1 MSMRPRHIAV
11 LIAAA
16 LIIVSCGGGPTTG
29 DDAASRGTPPTSL
42 PPISTPA
49 TSASSA
55 PADEATPSGPTDAPS
70 PGPDSSTSPATAD
83 AESAT
88 LRVIQVPV
96 ITKAPLYLGI
106 EQGFFEEEG
115 LTIDAQAA
123 QTGAAV
129 TAAVVSGE
137 AQIGSSAV
145 VPQLL
150 AVAEGLPLRALAA
163 SGATAAPTEGEPGG
177 NFVVLV
183 AADSDIETATDLN
196 GTTIAVN
203 ALQAAIEL
211 AVRAAADNDGADS
224 STFEFVAIPFPEMS
238 AALDA
243 GRVDAI
249 AVVEPFFQAAVSQG
263 HRPVLIAYPY
273 DLDSGL
279 QFALGTFFT
288 GAEYAEQN
296 PDVIERFIR
305 AMRRSNEYAQDHPD
319 ETRAIMPTF
328 TRIPPEVAAKIS
340 LPNFPADL
348 PLEEV
353 QAQAELMVRY
363 GIAEEPPD
371 AETLLS
377 VLEGTP

>member
-1 MSMRPRHIAV
+1 MAGRPMHVAGLV
-11 LIAAA
+11 VAA
-16 LIIVSCGGGPTTG
+16 LMLASCSGGVTAGG
-29 DDAASRGTPPTSL
+29 DAAPPSEVAAGMDES
-42 PPISTPA
+42 PPA
-49 TSASSA
+49 
-55 PADEATPSGPTDAPS
+55 
-70 PGPDSSTSPATAD
+70 ATAD
-83 AESAT
+83 ADAPVVAPTESPAAADVEPAT

-106 EQGFFEEEG
+106 EQGLFEEEG

-150 AVAEGLPLRALAA
+150 AVAQGLPLRAVAA
-163 SGATAAPTEGEPGG
+163 SGATAAPTDDEPNG

-183 AADSDIETATDLN
+183 GSDSDIETAEGLN

-211 AVRAAADNDGADS
+211 AVRAAADREGADS

-238 AALDA
+238 AALAA

-273 DLDSGL
+273 DPDSGL
-279 QFALGTFFT
+279 EFALGAFFT
-288 GAEYAEQN
+288 SAEYAEQN
-296 PDVIERFIR
+296 PDVVERFIR
-305 AMRRSNEYAQDHPD
+305 AMRKANEYAQEHPD
-319 ETRAIMPTF
+319 EARAIMPTF
-328 TRIPPEVAAKIS
+328 TRIAPEVAADVS

-353 QAQAELMVRY
+353 EAQAELMVRY
-363 GIAEEPPD
+363 GIADEPPD
-371 AETLLS
+371 ARTLLS
-377 VLEGTP
+377 VLEATP

>member
-1 MSMRPRHIAV
+1 
-11 LIAAA
+11 
-16 LIIVSCGGGPTTG
+16 
-29 DDAASRGTPPTSL
+29 
-42 PPISTPA
+42 
-49 TSASSA
+49 
-55 PADEATPSGPTDAPS
+55 
-70 PGPDSSTSPATAD
+70 
-83 AESAT
+83 
-88 LRVIQVPV
+88 VPV

-106 EQGFFEEEG
+106 EQGFFEEEN

-150 AVAEGLPLRALAA
+150 AVAQGLPLRAVAA
-163 SGATAAPTEGEPGG
+163 SGATPAPTDGEPNG

-183 AADSDIETATDLN
+183 RADSDVEGAEDLN
-196 GTTIAVN
+196 GTTVAVN
-203 ALQAAIEL
+203 ALRAAIEL
-211 AVRAAADNDGADS
+211 AVRAAADREGADS

-238 AALDA
+238 AALEA

-249 AVVEPFFQAAVSQG
+249 AVVEPFLQAAVSQG
-263 HRPVLIAYPY
+263 HRPVLVAYPY

-279 QFALGTFFT
+279 EFALGTFFT
-288 GAEYAEQN
+288 NAAYAEEN

-305 AMRRSNEYAQDHPD
+305 AMRKANEYAQEHPD
-319 ETRAIMPTF
+319 AARAIMPTF
-328 TRIPPEVAAKIS
+328 TRIAPEVAAEVS

-353 QAQAELMVRY
+353 EAQAELMVRY
-363 GIAEEPPD
+363 GIADEPPD
-371 AETLLS
+371 AHTLLS
-377 VLEGTP
+377 VLEGAP